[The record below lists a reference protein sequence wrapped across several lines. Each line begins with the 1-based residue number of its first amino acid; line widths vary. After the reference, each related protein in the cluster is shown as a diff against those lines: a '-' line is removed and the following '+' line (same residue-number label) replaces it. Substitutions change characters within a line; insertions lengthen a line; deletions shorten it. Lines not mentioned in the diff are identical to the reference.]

1 MKYSITR
8 VLTSLVMGTLLFG
21 AVGFVVMQLWNWLIP
36 SIFHSET
43 IDLWQAFGL
52 LALSKILFANF
63 GSNFWGNHH
72 KCNQC
77 GGSGLFQQKEHW
89 REKMKAKMETMSPD
103 EREDFKAQMKNVCSG
118 VREKNDVQV

>member
-1 MKYSITR
+1 MKYSIIG
-8 VLTSLVMGTLLFG
+8 VLISLFMGALLFG
-21 AVGFVVMQLWNWLIP
+21 AAGFVVMQLWNWLIP

-52 LALSKILFANF
+52 LVLSKILFANF
-63 GSNFWGNHH
+63 GSNFLGNYH

-77 GGSGLFQQKEHW
+77 GGSGLCQQKEHW
-89 REKMKAKMETMSPD
+89 REKMKAKIETMSPE
-103 EREDFKAQMKNVCSG
+103 EREDFKAQMKNVCSS